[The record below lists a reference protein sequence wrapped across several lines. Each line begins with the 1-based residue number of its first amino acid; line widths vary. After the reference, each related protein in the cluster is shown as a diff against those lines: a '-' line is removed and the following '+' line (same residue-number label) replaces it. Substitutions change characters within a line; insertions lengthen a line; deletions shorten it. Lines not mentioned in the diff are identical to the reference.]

1 MIPPM
6 NMTIFVDADAFPRAA
21 KEILLKTSAR
31 RNLPLVFVSNKPL
44 PLPESPQVSDIIV
57 PGGFNV
63 ADDKIVELAEAGDL
77 VVTAD
82 IPLADRIVTKGA
94 VALDPRGTL
103 YTEENVKQLLAM
115 RNLMDEIR
123 SAGEITGGPPPYG
136 PKDREAFANQL
147 DRFLNRRR

>member
-1 MIPPM
+1 MISFM

-21 KEILLKTSAR
+21 KDLLLKTSVR
-31 RNLPLVFVSNKPL
+31 RSLPLVFVSNKPL
-44 PLPESPQVSDIIV
+44 PLPDSPLVSEIIV

-82 IPLADRIVTKGA
+82 IPLADRIVSKGA
-94 VALDPRGTL
+94 VGLDPRGTL
-103 YTEENVKQLLAM
+103 YTADNVKQLLAM

-123 SAGEITGGPPPYG
+123 STGEVTGGPPPYG
-136 PKDREAFANQL
+136 PKDKEAFANQL
-147 DRFLNRRR
+147 DRFLARKN